1 MAPGYPTGLFEEY
14 SMQKVE
20 NTEILKSVTKLTF
33 WLYVLVV
40 LISGFGSGSYEIP
53 AYIPGAVVELVA
65 FWVVPCL
72 AFVVYLTRRP
82 TIRVM
87 LWKEWRLMIIGAGT
101 ILLVEV
107 IHKTV
112 LITFGVMLPEDKFV
126 LFPYQQSNERQLF
139 VALAVAAF
147 VLKYLGLI
155 LCLVSLVRKTSIE
168 RIRSDKRLSI
178 LLFAVVICV
187 TLMIGGEVKS
197 ILEYFN

>member
-1 MAPGYPTGLFEEY
+1 
-14 SMQKVE
+14 MQKVE

-155 LCLVSLVRKTSIE
+155 LCLVSLVRKTSRE